1 MFESINSYQIY
12 GPADFLNAT
21 QHQLVDSIN
30 AYDQYTW
37 AVGISY
43 HLTPKQKI
51 KAEGAQNRIRGMS
64 ALIDNPPGARISDA
78 DINIFS
84 ISYNFVF

>member
-1 MFESINSYQIY
+1 
-12 GPADFLNAT
+12 
-21 QHQLVDSIN
+21 
-30 AYDQYTW
+30 
-37 AVGISY
+37 
-43 HLTPKQKI
+43 
-51 KAEGAQNRIRGMS
+51 MS